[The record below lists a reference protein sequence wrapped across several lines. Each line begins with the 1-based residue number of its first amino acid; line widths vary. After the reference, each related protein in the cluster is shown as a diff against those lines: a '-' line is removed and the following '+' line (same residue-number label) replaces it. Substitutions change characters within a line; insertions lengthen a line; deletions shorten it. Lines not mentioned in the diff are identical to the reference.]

1 MDKPLFEL
9 TNHQRACFG
18 LAPVESHWELIRL
31 NAADYVREE
40 FNFSPETGSVPR
52 DKPSPKN
59 FFDRF
64 KKK

>member
-1 MDKPLFEL
+1 MEADTVDTQFKA
-9 TNHQRACFG
+9 QREAVFKQFG
-18 LAPVESHWELIRL
+18 L

-40 FNFSPETGSVPR
+40 FISSPETGSVPR